1 MPSLLEL
8 AGDAP
13 EKAFA
18 PGEVIIAEGEPL
30 DVLYILKE
38 GEVEIR
44 RDMMSIG
51 KIAKPGA
58 ALGEIAALL
67 GTAPAATVVA
77 ITPCTFTVVRDAA
90 AFVTGNHEATLEVA
104 RNLAMRL
111 NWMTRTYVDQIYD
124 DI

>member
-1 MPSLLEL
+1 LLEL
-8 AGDAP
+8 AVDAP
-13 EKAFA
+13 ERSFA
-18 PGEVIIAEGEPL
+18 PGEVVITEGEPI

-77 ITPCTFTVVRDAA
+77 IPPCTFTVVRDAA